1 MANYNITRSD
11 GTAVTVQE
19 GQLSTTFSLD
29 LLGQNTPAYGANV
42 ATNTLRH
49 LENFAHTVPPGGVT
63 LTGQLWYNKS
73 DGTMRVYDG
82 AVWKRTSSVPVSS
95 SPISDNLVPGTSFY
109 DSVSNS
115 LKVFNGVSF
124 RNAVVPGGTVT
135 AEYAG
140 NVTASG
146 NATNYG
152 AKVETIFLTASNA
165 TIIPVVAV
173 KYVSDA
179 TSGYAGITPDPEHNN
194 ASATV
199 MAVFS
204 EREFTIAATDPNYPE
219 LSDSFDG
226 TIVRGLNLRSDYTSS
241 FVSQSATAAS
251 ADQANAL
258 FTGVVI
264 PAADFI
270 HVGRGY
276 VPSVTSTF
284 PLGSD
289 TNRFSH
295 LFTDAITVGNPATP
309 QTINIVGT
317 LSVGDASNSINQLF
331 VNDVT
336 VSGNINFATGVQNV
350 GSSDS
355 PAENLFATNV
365 TLTRGT
371 ISTTPSA
378 NTDIANKLYVDN
390 ALSLGTASQITVTNT
405 GSATH
410 FLTFVDTAS
419 GSENIRAN
427 TNLTYN
433 AATNTIAASTFS
445 GAHVGN
451 GAGLTNLN
459 AANVS
464 TGTLAVARGGTGVT
478 TSTGTGSVVLSS
490 APAIS
495 SPALSGITTTAS
507 GNLRVNPATQIIE
520 VLGDGSSVNGQIQLN
535 CHVNSHGQIITT
547 QPHSLAATNI
557 LTLPG
562 GTAIGNQNATLVS
575 DTGTQT
581 LTNKTIALSN
591 NTLTGTLGVAT
602 GGTGQTTYTNGQ
614 LLIGNTTGN
623 TLAKATLT
631 AGAGVTITNGAGAI
645 TVAAAATITSVVP
658 TTVGATQN
666 GHVFYIF

>member
-19 GQLSTTFSLD
+19 GQLSTTFSLA
-29 LLGQNTPAYGANV
+29 LVGQNSPTYGANV

-49 LENFAHTVPPGGVT
+49 LENFAHTVPPGGSI

-73 DGTMRVYDG
+73 DNTLRVYDG
-82 AVWKRTSSVPVSS
+82 AVWKRSTSVPVSS
-95 SPISDNLVPGTSFY
+95 TPISGDLVAGTSYFN
-109 DSVSNS
+109 SVTNS

-140 NVTASG
+140 NITASG

-165 TIIPVVAV
+165 AIIPVVAV

-179 TSGYAGITPDPEHNN
+179 TSGYTGITPDPEHNN
-194 ASATV
+194 ANATV

-204 EREFTIAATDPNYPE
+204 ERAFSVASTDPYYPE
-219 LSDSFDG
+219 LANSFGG
-226 TIVRGLNLRSDYTSS
+226 TIVRGLNLRNDYTSS
-241 FVSQSATAAS
+241 FVAQSDTAQW
-251 ADQANAL
+251 ADKANAL
-258 FTGVVI
+258 YTGVII

-276 VPSVTSTF
+276 VPSATSTF
-284 PLGSD
+284 ALGSN

-295 LFTDAITVGNPATP
+295 LFTDTITVGNPVTP
-309 QTINIVGT
+309 QTMNIVGT
-317 LSVGDASNSINQLF
+317 LTVGNATSDINQLF
-331 VNDVT
+331 VRDIT
-336 VSGNINFATGVQNV
+336 VGGNINFGSGARNV
-350 GSSDS
+350 GSSGT

-365 TLTRGT
+365 ILTRGT
-371 ISTTPSA
+371 IATTPSA

-390 ALSLGTASQITVTNT
+390 AVSLGTASQVTVTNT

-410 FLTFVDTAS
+410 FLTFVDTAT

-433 AATNTIAASTFS
+433 AATNTITASTFS

-451 GAGLTNLN
+451 GSGLTNLDATN
-459 AANVS
+459 ISA
-464 TGTLAVARGGTGVT
+464 GTLTVARGGTG
-478 TSTGTGSVVLSS
+478 
-490 APAIS
+490 
-495 SPALSGITTTAS
+495 
-507 GNLRVNPATQIIE
+507 AT
-520 VLGDGSSVNGQIQLN
+520 
-535 CHVNSHGQIITT
+535 
-547 QPHSLAATNI
+547 
-557 LTLPG
+557 
-562 GTAIGNQNATLVS
+562 
-575 DTGTQT
+575 
-581 LTNKTIALSN
+581 
-591 NTLTGTLGVAT
+591 TLTGVLKGNGTSAFTAGSVSLTTEVTGTLSVGS

-614 LLIGNTTGN
+614 LLIGNSTGS
-623 TLAKATLT
+623 TLSKSTLT
-631 AGAGVTITNGAGAI
+631 AGAGITVTNGAGSI
-645 TVAAAATITSVVP
+645 TVASAFDITTVVP

-666 GHVFYIF
+666 GHVWYIY